1 MKRLSLLLILIIL
14 MISACSPA
22 PSTEQPTIAPT
33 QTPRIVEV
41 TKLVE
46 VTRIVTATLEPT
58 ATVTPTPIFSVWGAE
73 DVQTAILSAGLEYS
87 DPREMTADDY
97 GMAPMVADE
106 AVRFLIPSLCA
117 DCGGRTFI
125 LSSQADLDSLAEY
138 YNELSKASAMFFSWV
153 FVKDN
158 VLIQLNGS
166 LPEETALK
174 YQSALESMKK

>member
-1 MKRLSLLLILIIL
+1 MKKIPIIL
-14 MISACSPA
+14 TLVTLLISACTPA
-22 PSTEQPTIAPT
+22 PDTEQPTIAPT
-33 QTPRIVEV
+33 QTPHIVEV

-46 VTRIVTATLEPT
+46 VTRIVTATPEPT
-58 ATVTPTPIFSVWGAE
+58 ATIAPTPVFTVWGAE

-87 DPREMTADDY
+87 DPREMTPDDY
-97 GMAPMVADE
+97 GMAPMVGDE
-106 AVRFLIPSLCA
+106 AIHFLIPSLCA

-158 VLIQLNGS
+158 ILIQINGS

-174 YQSALESMKK
+174 YLSALESMKK

>member
-1 MKRLSLLLILIIL
+1 MKKLPLLLILITLI
-14 MISACSPA
+14 ISACAPA
-22 PSTEQPTIAPT
+22 PDTEQPTIAPT
-33 QTPRIVEV
+33 QTPHIVEV

-46 VTRIVTATLEPT
+46 VTRIVTATPEPT
-58 ATVTPTPIFSVWGAE
+58 ATVTPTPVFSVWGGE
-73 DVQTAILSAGLEYS
+73 DVQAAILSAGLEYS
-87 DPREMTADDY
+87 DPREMKPEDF

-158 VLIQLNGS
+158 ILIQLNGT
-166 LPEETALK
+166 LPEETAQK

>member
-1 MKRLSLLLILIIL
+1 MQRLSLCLILITLIV
-14 MISACSPA
+14 SACAPA
-22 PSTEQPTIAPT
+22 PDTEQPTVAPT
-33 QTPRIVEV
+33 QTPHIVEV

-46 VTRIVTATLEPT
+46 VTRIVTATPEPT
-58 ATVTPTPIFSVWGAE
+58 ATVTPTPIFSVWKKE
-73 DVQTAILSAGLEYS
+73 DVQAAILSAGLEYS
-87 DPREMTADDY
+87 DPREMTPDDY

-117 DCGGRTFI
+117 DCGGRAFV

-138 YNELSKASAMFFSWV
+138 YNELSRASAMFFSWV

-158 VLIQLNGS
+158 VLIQINGS

-174 YQSALESMKK
+174 YQTALESMKK